1 MSFAFGQKSLAEL
14 VGVHP
19 ELVAV
24 VHLALSYSEVDFAV
38 HDGIRTEA
46 EQREL
51 VRIGASQTMQSLH
64 LPQIDGLG
72 RAVDLVPVINGKL
85 RWEWMPIYY
94 VAAAMRRAAQELH
107 AHIVWGGCWDHE
119 LNSTS
124 ETPEAMRH
132 GYEERR
138 AAIGKR
144 AFLDGPHYE
153 IHRPNVKD

>member
-1 MSFAFGQKSLAEL
+1 
-14 VGVHP
+14 
-19 ELVAV
+19 
-24 VHLALSYSEVDFAV
+24 
-38 HDGIRTEA
+38 
-46 EQREL
+46 
-51 VRIGASQTMQSLH
+51 
-64 LPQIDGLG
+64 
-72 RAVDLVPVINGKL
+72 
-85 RWEWMPIYY
+85 
-94 VAAAMRRAAQELH
+94 MRRAAQELH